1 MSWPFIWTV
10 GFLACG
16 SAEETKEC
24 SAITET
30 IKKDEC
36 YHNELLQFSS
46 AELPQII
53 SHAKQITDP
62 LIRGAAV
69 SSWVRDHNNEITQK
83 QGMDLCALLDGR
95 DRFYCMRRLSSPH
108 LKR

>member
-1 MSWPFIWTV
+1 MILVFL
-10 GFLACG
+10 LACG
-16 SAEETKEC
+16 TAEKSKEC
-24 SAITET
+24 SAQTET

-36 YHNELLQFSS
+36 YHNELLKFSS
-46 AELPQII
+46 AELPSII
-53 SHAKQITDP
+53 SHAKKISDP